1 MLEDDEDSDVEMT
14 DVDSTDDGSIE
25 EDLPVGPK
33 TPTLEQLYLRKG
45 TQLLMNAEAVPGGQ
59 RWNIDC
65 IDRNGA
71 IYCQFQHG

>member
-1 MLEDDEDSDVEMT
+1 MLEDDE
-14 DVDSTDDGSIE
+14 DSTDDGSIE

-33 TPTLEQLYLRKG
+33 TPTLERLYLQKG
-45 TQLLMNAEAVPGGQ
+45 TQLLMNAEAVLGGQ

-71 IYCQFQHG
+71 IYCQFQRG